1 MENSNYNGWRN
12 YATWR
17 VNLEMI
23 DGMEAYIAES
33 LDQSEKDVY
42 QKSLEIKDYVES
54 FISYECENNLTI
66 DYALAFLA
74 EVDWYQIADRLLE
87 RAKEAA

>member
-1 MENSNYNGWRN
+1 M
-12 YATWR
+12 AK
-17 VNLEMI
+17 
-23 DGMEAYIAES
+23 S
-33 LDQSEKDVY
+33 LDGSEKDVY
-42 QKSLEIKDYVES
+42 QKSLHIKDYVEG

-66 DYALAFLA
+66 DYAMAFLA